1 MTGSLLRGMVWFGVV
16 VSVSLQVIVW
26 YITQYDMTVE
36 VEVDSD
42 LFD

>member
-1 MTGSLLRGMVWFGVV
+1 MVWYGVV